1 MSKQDTSL
9 TPEERWFAEKGSRQ
23 RQQMREELERKATEE
38 RRKRDIAGSLGT
50 DDQALIERLV
60 ALGLD
65 GDVAPVLHLLPMVQV
80 AWADGSVSVSERRT
94 ILEAVEATGVAPGS
108 KAATF
113 IASLLE
119 SHPSEAL
126 LNEIL
131 AIMRDILA
139 AKGLKPT
146 SLLEACQQVAQA
158 SGGMFGL
165 GNRISSEEADAIR
178 KVAKALGPAI
188 EAKIS
193 SKLG

>member
-1 MSKQDTSL
+1 MSKDTSL
-9 TPEERWFAEKGSRQ
+9 TPEEQWFAEKESRG
-23 RQQMREELERKATEE
+23 REQMREELQRKATEE
-38 RRKRDIAGSLGT
+38 RRKREIAGSLAT
-50 DDQALIERLV
+50 DDQALIERLA

-94 ILEAVEATGVAPGS
+94 ILEAVAAAGVAPGS

-126 LNEIL
+126 LDEIL
-131 AIMRDILA
+131 AVMRDILA
-139 AKGLKPT
+139 AKGLKPA
-146 SLLEACQQVAQA
+146 SLVEACQHVAQA
-158 SGGMFGL
+158 SGGLLGL
-165 GNRISSEEADAIR
+165 GNRISSEEADAIH
-178 KVAKALGPAI
+178 KVAQALGPAVD
-188 EAKIS
+188 EKIS